1 VGSGRE
7 FTAKYGASVTG
18 FKSGMEQMVAELD
31 KYNNALVKNQ
41 QQQRA
46 SNKIISEAQK
56 ELDKLEKEAKAG
68 GGATEEQKKK
78 IEELNAKIEAETKL
92 LGELKT
98 EQIGLK
104 SAISDTTKQLSE
116 QDGAAKKNVDAMDKY
131 KDSMKNA
138 GQAGKELA
146 TEAAAVGAA
155 AIGATAGIYE
165 FVKAGA
171 QWADDLNTLSKYS
184 GITTNELQ
192 KFEYA
197 SKLIDVSSETITGSL
212 TKLTRNM
219 QTAKDG
225 SGAAAQAFENLGVS
239 VTDASGNLR
248 DRQDV
253 FYEVIDALGEIES
266 ETEMDALAMNIFGKS
281 AQQLNPLIKG
291 GAERLRE
298 LGDEAEK
305 MGLILDQKT
314 LDNLNEFNDSVDTL
328 GAKGNQITKILASQA
343 QPAVEGLVKV
353 GDELLAEI
361 KELAD
366 SGELEKYAKEVG
378 AMIEGGARA
387 LKDLLKW
394 IADSKEMIVGFTAAL
409 VAFKA
414 AMSIGT
420 VVNNLVIG
428 LKALK
433 GAQDSAAASQIALNT
448 AMNANPIGIV
458 VGLVAALAAGITA
471 YSFAANAAAQDTG
484 EFAQNVKTAKQACE
498 EFDAAQKNA
507 ADTYKKTVADA
518 AAEAATLEKL
528 NERYNELRAQAA
540 LTAAEKTELEYTAQR
555 LAQALGVETTELQ
568 SQSGQWQDVT
578 AKIEEYNTAL
588 KDRAEIEAREELYKE
603 TIKERIRL
611 EMEYAEKEK
620 EARKYY
626 EENAEA
632 IRQMNEIG
640 YMSEL
645 TEEYKAYNKLTDGLK
660 ELQKRID
667 GAKESESE
675 YARSISEASEQAEK
689 QASTSSGAAADIN
702 AYGSM
707 VAGLADD
714 YGELA
719 DSISSAD
726 DKLTAANKELLDNQ
740 QAITAARQELKE
752 AEKKLRD
759 FDEETDLRDLYDTYR
774 TQYEGAKDR
783 IAQLLTE
790 QVKLRKNVA
799 DIKEEVKAAGETAE
813 DAISGALGEL
823 ESLGSLLGKVE
834 KEITDSGSLS
844 LGTLNSIIRKYPE
857 LTGAVDDYINGLT
870 DEKEI
875 ISGLKKAYDS
885 DIDAYQAAISLKK
898 LASGEFTEDMSKASA
913 ELVNKYKEHYGID
926 LQNFTTAAAAKAAVQ
941 DRLDKALEAARE
953 KQEAVRGKYT
963 FGSYQGRNYII
974 SGGEPYYEGTA
985 QYTAAR
991 KEMDKA
997 NSGIVSAV
1005 KELKDFDG
1013 DEFAK
1018 TLTADL
1024 LKAYGGSSIDAQ
1036 KLRSLGKSPES
1047 TAGKSSGGGSGSSGS
1062 SGGSGGSKNTLW
1074 TMKSGGV
1081 YGEGS
1086 TKLGA
1091 WLNWLDNGTARGKN
1105 SDSNILNVLQKIKKE
1120 GGWTPAEI
1128 ETIEKRIY
1136 DIQKKIADQKAKD
1149 EEDRLKSKEQRE
1161 AEARKKQ
1168 EEAEKEAHDAQMTR
1182 LEYAKAAY
1190 ERFYSGRKKS
1200 LEEENKRIGENAA
1213 AEIAKLDEAAKKRK
1227 EQKEDDDIRKKL
1239 REVEDQIE
1247 FGQNDEFT
1255 LKRLRRQRQDILDE
1269 RSDIEFDRNLEKQK
1283 ISIQQK
1289 AEEAVQKN
1297 TLALE
1302 KLEKAM
1308 ENAAYTFARAGG
1320 TLSAAQ
1326 VVNHSTAVTNNN
1338 YLRQGLSLTDYM
1350 SLITALI

>member
-1 VGSGRE
+1 MGSGRE

-78 IEELNAKIEAETKL
+78 IEELNAKIEKETKL

-104 SAISDTTKQLSE
+104 NALSDTTKQLSE
-116 QDGAAKKNVDAMDKY
+116 QDGAAKKNADAMDKY
-131 KDSMKNA
+131 KDAMKNA

-146 TEAAAVGAA
+146 TEVAAVGAA

-171 QWADDLNTLSKYS
+171 QWADDLNTLSKQS

-219 QTAKDG
+219 QSAKDG
-225 SGAAAQAFENLGVS
+225 SGAAAQAFEALGVS

-253 FYEVIDALGEIES
+253 FYEVIDALGKVGN

-314 LDNLNEFNDSVDTL
+314 LDSLNEFNDSVDLL

-343 QPAVEGLVKV
+343 QPAVEGLITV
-353 GDELLAEI
+353 GDELLSEI
-361 KELAD
+361 KEFAD
-366 SGELEKYAKEVG
+366 SGELEKTAKEVG
-378 AMIEGGARA
+378 ALIKAGARA
-387 LKDLLKW
+387 LKDLLVW
-394 IADSKEMIVGFTAAL
+394 IGQNKEMMVGFTAAL
-409 VAFKA
+409 VGFKA
-414 AMSIGT
+414 AMSVGT
-420 VVNNLVIG
+420 LVNNLVIG
-428 LKALK
+428 IRALK
-433 GAQDSAAASQIALNT
+433 SAEDSAAASQIALNT

-458 VGLVAALAAGITA
+458 VGLVGALAAGITA
-471 YSFAANAAAQDTG
+471 YSFAANVAAQDTG
-484 EFAQNVKTAKQACE
+484 EFAGAVKTAKQACE
-498 EFDAAQKNA
+498 EFDEAQKNA
-507 ADTYKKTVADA
+507 ADNYKKTVADA

-528 NERYNELRAQAA
+528 NERYNELRTQAA

-555 LAQALGVETTELQ
+555 LAQALGTETTELQ

-578 AKIEEYNTAL
+578 ARIEEYNKTL

-620 EARKYY
+620 EARRYY

-632 IRQMNEIG
+632 IRKMNETG
-640 YMSEL
+640 YMGEL
-645 TEEYKAYNKLTDGLK
+645 TEEYKAYNKLTDGLI
-660 ELQKRID
+660 ELKQRIN

-675 YARSISEASEQAEK
+675 YARSISEASEQVEK
-689 QASTSSGAAADIN
+689 QASTSSGAAAGIS

-759 FDEETDLRDLYDTYR
+759 FDEETDLKDLYDTYR

-844 LGTLNSIIRKYPE
+844 LGTLNSIIKKYPE

-870 DEKEI
+870 DEKTI
-875 ISGLKKAYDS
+875 IDGLKKAYDK
-885 DIDAYQAAISLKK
+885 DVDAYQAAISLKK
-898 LASGEFTEDMSKASA
+898 LASGEFTEDMSRASA

-941 DRLDKALEAARE
+941 DRLDKALEQARE
-953 KQEAVRGKYT
+953 KQEAVRGEYT

-974 SGGEPYYEGTA
+974 SGGETYYEGTA

-997 NSGIVSAV
+997 NSGIISAV

-1013 DEFAK
+1013 DEFVK
-1018 TLTADL
+1018 SLTADL

-1047 TAGKSSGGGSGSSGS
+1047 TAGKSSGGSSGS
-1062 SGGSGGSKNTLW
+1062 SSGSGGSKNTLW
-1074 TMKSGGV
+1074 KMKSGGV

-1105 SDSNILNVLQKIKKE
+1105 SDSNILNVLQRIKKE

-1136 DIQKKIADQKAKD
+1136 DIQRKIADQKAKD
-1149 EEDRLKSKEQRE
+1149 EGDRLKSKEQRE

-1200 LEEENKRIGENAA
+1200 LEEENKRISENAA

-1227 EQKEDDDIRKKL
+1227 EQKEDDDISKRL
-1239 REVEDQIE
+1239 REVEDEIE

-1255 LKRLRRQRQDILDE
+1255 VRRLRRQRQDILNE
-1269 RSDIEFDRNLEKQK
+1269 RADIEFDRNLEKQK

>member
-1 VGSGRE
+1 MGSGRE

-41 QQQRA
+41 QQQKA
-46 SNKIISEAQK
+46 CNKIINEAQK

-92 LGELKT
+92 LAQLKT
-98 EQIGLK
+98 EQTGLK
-104 SAISDTTKQLSE
+104 NAISETTKQLGE
-116 QDGAAKKNVDAMDKY
+116 QDGAAKKNVDAMEKY
-131 KDSMKNA
+131 RDAMKNA

-146 TEAAAVGAA
+146 TEVAAVGAA
-155 AIGATAGIYE
+155 AVGMTAGIYS

-171 QWADDLNTLSKYS
+171 RWADDLNTLGKTT
-184 GITTNELQ
+184 GIATAELQ

-197 SKLIDVSSETITGSL
+197 SKLIDVSTETMTGSL

-219 QTAKDG
+219 QSAKDG
-225 SGAAAQAFENLGVS
+225 SGAAAEAFKTLKVD

-253 FYEVIDALGEIES
+253 FEETISALGEIES
-266 ETEMDALAMNIFGKS
+266 ETERDALAMEIFGKS

-314 LDNLNEFNDSVDTL
+314 LDKLNEFNDSVDLL

-378 AMIEGGARA
+378 ALIEAGARA
-387 LKDLLKW
+387 LKDLLVW
-394 IADSKEMIVGFTAAL
+394 IGQNKEMMVGFTAAL
-409 VAFKA
+409 VGFKA
-414 AMSIGT
+414 AMSVGT
-420 VVNNLVIG
+420 LVNNLVIG
-428 LKALK
+428 IRALK
-433 GAQDSAAASQIALNT
+433 SAEDSAAASQIALNT

-471 YSFAANAAAQDTG
+471 YSFAANVAAQDTG
-484 EFAQNVKTAKQACE
+484 EFAGAVKTAKQACE

-507 ADTYKKTVADA
+507 ADNYKKTVADA

-555 LAQALGVETTELQ
+555 LAQALGTETTELQ

-578 AKIEEYNTAL
+578 ARIEEYNKTL
-588 KDRAEIEAREELYKE
+588 KDRAEIEARQELYKE

-719 DSISSAD
+719 SSISSAD

-752 AEKKLRD
+752 AEKKLRNWD
-759 FDEETDLRDLYDTYR
+759 DGSDLKELYDTYKNE
-774 TQYEGAKDR
+774 YEGAKDR

-844 LGTLNSIIRKYPE
+844 LGTLNSIIKKYPE

-875 ISGLKKAYDS
+875 ISGLKKAYDK

-898 LASGEFTEDMSKASA
+898 LANGEFTEDMSRASA

-963 FGSYQGRNYII
+963 FGNYQGRNYII
-974 SGGEPYYEGTA
+974 SGGETYYEGTA

-1013 DEFAK
+1013 DEFVK

-1047 TAGKSSGGGSGSSGS
+1047 TAGKSSGGGSSGS
-1062 SGGSGGSKNTLW
+1062 SGGGSKNTLW
-1074 TMKSGGV
+1074 KMKSGSV

-1105 SDSNILNVLQKIKKE
+1105 SDRDILNVLQKIKKE

-1200 LEEENKRIGENAA
+1200 LEEENKRISENAA

-1227 EQKEDDDIRKKL
+1227 EQKEDDDISKRL

-1255 LKRLRRQRQDILDE
+1255 LKRLRRQRQDILNE

>member
-1 VGSGRE
+1 MGSGRE

-41 QQQRA
+41 QQQKA
-46 SNKIISEAQK
+46 CNKIINEAQK

-78 IEELNAKIEAETKL
+78 IEELNAKIEKETKL

-104 SAISDTTKQLSE
+104 NAVSDTTKKLGE
-116 QDGAAKKNVDAMDKY
+116 QDGAAKNNTDAMEKY
-131 KDSMKNA
+131 RDSMKNA

-146 TEAAAVGAA
+146 TEVAAVGAA

-171 QWADDLNTLSKYS
+171 QWADDLNTLSKQS

-197 SKLIDVSSETITGSL
+197 SKLIDVSSETIVGSL

-219 QTAKDG
+219 QSAKDG
-225 SGAAAQAFENLGVS
+225 SGAAAEAFETLGVS
-239 VTDASGNLR
+239 ITDGAGQLR
-248 DRQDV
+248 DRQEV

-266 ETEMDALAMNIFGKS
+266 VTERDALAMNIFGKS
-281 AQQLNPLIKG
+281 AQQLNPLIMG

-314 LDNLNEFNDSVDTL
+314 LDNLNEFNDSVDLL

-343 QPAVEGLVKV
+343 QPAVEGLITV

-366 SGELEKYAKEVG
+366 SGELEQRAKEIG
-378 AMIEGGARA
+378 KLIEAGARA
-387 LKDLLKW
+387 LKDLLVW
-394 IADSKEMIVGFTAAL
+394 IGQNKEMIVGFTAAL
-409 VAFKA
+409 VGFKA
-414 AMSIGT
+414 AMSVGT
-420 VVNNLVIG
+420 LVNNLVIG

-458 VGLVAALAAGITA
+458 VGLVGALAAGITA
-471 YSFAANAAAQDTG
+471 YSFAANVAAQDTG
-484 EFAQNVKTAKQACE
+484 EFAGAVKTAKQACE
-498 EFDAAQKNA
+498 EFDEAQKNA
-507 ADTYKKTVADA
+507 ADNYKKTVADA

-528 NERYNELRAQAA
+528 NERYNELRTQAA

-578 AKIEEYNTAL
+578 AKIEEYNSTL

-620 EARKYY
+620 EARSYY
-626 EENAEA
+626 YENAEA
-632 IRQMNEIG
+632 IRKMNETG

-645 TEEYKAYNKLTDGLK
+645 TEEYKTYNKLTDGLK
-660 ELQKRID
+660 DLKQRID

-707 VAGLADD
+707 VAGLADE

-759 FDEETDLRDLYDTYR
+759 WDDGSDLKELYDTYKNE
-774 TQYEGAKDR
+774 YEGAKDR

-813 DAISGALGEL
+813 DAISGSLGEL
-823 ESLGSLLGKVE
+823 ESLGSLLGRVE

-844 LGTLNSIIRKYPE
+844 LGTLNSIVRKYPE

-870 DEKEI
+870 DEKTI
-875 ISGLKKAYDS
+875 INGLKKAYDS

-898 LASGEFTEDMSKASA
+898 LANGEFTEDMSKASA

-926 LQNFTTAAAAKAAVQ
+926 LQNFTSAAAAKAAVQ
-941 DRLDKALEAARE
+941 DRLNKALEAARE
-953 KQEAVRGKYT
+953 KQEAVRSKYT
-963 FGSYQGRNYII
+963 FGSYQGRNYIV
-974 SGGEPYYEGTA
+974 SGGETYYEGSA
-985 QYTAAR
+985 QYRAAR
-991 KEMDKA
+991 AEMNAA
-997 NSGIVSAV
+997 NDVIVSAAR
-1005 KELKDFDG
+1005 ELKDFDG
-1013 DEFAK
+1013 DEFVK
-1018 TLTADL
+1018 SLTADL

-1047 TAGKSSGGGSGSSGS
+1047 TAGKSSGGGSSGG

-1105 SDSNILNVLQKIKKE
+1105 SDSNILSVLQKIKKE

-1149 EEDRLKSKEQRE
+1149 EENRLKSKERRE

-1168 EEAEKEAHDAQMTR
+1168 EEAEKEAHDAQMER

-1200 LEEENKRIGENAA
+1200 LEEENKRISENAA

-1227 EQKEDDDIRKKL
+1227 EQKEDADIRKKL

-1255 LKRLRRQRQDILDE
+1255 LKRLRRQRQDILNE

-1326 VVNHSTAVTNNN
+1326 VVNHSTAVTNNH

>member
-1 VGSGRE
+1 MGSGRE

-41 QQQRA
+41 QQQKA
-46 SNKIISEAQK
+46 CNKIINEAQK

-78 IEELNAKIEAETKL
+78 IEELNAKIEKETKL

-116 QDGAAKKNVDAMDKY
+116 QDGAAKNNTAAMEKYRDA
-131 KDSMKNA
+131 MKNA

-225 SGAAAQAFENLGVS
+225 SGAAAQAFETLGVS

-253 FYEVIDALGEIES
+253 FYEVIDALGKVGN

-314 LDNLNEFNDSVDTL
+314 LDNLNEFNDSVDLL

-378 AMIEGGARA
+378 ALIEAGARA
-387 LKDLLKW
+387 LKNLLKW
-394 IADSKEMIVGFTAAL
+394 IADNKEMVVGFTAAL

-420 VVNNLVIG
+420 LIKNLVVAM
-428 LKALK
+428 KALTTATE
-433 GAQDSAAASQIALNT
+433 GAAAAQGTLNT
-448 AMNANPIGIV
+448 VQAANPIGLLLAV
-458 VGLVAALAAGITA
+458 VGALTAGLSTYAMMAQISAGATGDLNGETKNYIALVQQAKKAASERQEQSETEINVLGTLKDRYDTLRTSVSLTAEEKKELDGIATELAKTIGTSVESLKEKDSTYKDLTGDIDDYIATLQRQIELEANKDELTA
-471 YSFAANAAAQDTG
+471 AYKSYNSALKAATETREKIAEQ
-484 EFAQNVKTAKQACE
+484 QAKLAE
-498 EFDAAQKNA
+498 KEAEFDKKIAEAENSNDRNRSIDLAAQKERTLAKEQENLNKLNA
-507 ADTYKKTVADA
+507 AWADYYNQGGKAADIIKKVSEAMGSGEKAAQEWEEHYNALNRTTDA
-518 AAEAATLEKL
+518 AAVSLDKLWKKTSDTGDAAEDAAKDTDYLTGSL
-528 NERYNELRAQAA
+528 GEL
-540 LTAAEKTELEYTAQR
+540 TESTEAAEKAISKTE
-555 LAQALGVETTELQ
+555 
-568 SQSGQWQDVT
+568 
-578 AKIEEYNTAL
+578 
-588 KDRAEIEAREELYKE
+588 E
-603 TIKERIRL
+603 TI
-611 EMEYAEKEK
+611 
-620 EARKYY
+620 
-626 EENAEA
+626 
-632 IRQMNEIG
+632 
-640 YMSEL
+640 S
-645 TEEYKAYNKLTDGLK
+645 
-660 ELQKRID
+660 
-667 GAKESESE
+667 
-675 YARSISEASEQAEK
+675 
-689 QASTSSGAAADIN
+689 
-702 AYGSM
+702 
-707 VAGLADD
+707 
-714 YGELA
+714 
-719 DSISSAD
+719 
-726 DKLTAANKELLDNQ
+726 
-740 QAITAARQELKE
+740 
-752 AEKKLRD
+752 
-759 FDEETDLRDLYDTYR
+759 DT
-774 TQYEGAKDR
+774 
-783 IAQLLTE
+783 L
-790 QVKLRKNVA
+790 
-799 DIKEEVKAAGETAE
+799 
-813 DAISGALGEL
+813 SEL

-834 KEITDSGSLS
+834 KEITDSGSMS
-844 LGTLNSIIRKYPE
+844 LGTLNSIIKKYPE

-870 DEKEI
+870 DEKTI
-875 ISGLKKAYDS
+875 IDGLKKAYDK

-953 KQEAVRGKYT
+953 KQEAVRSKYT
-963 FGSYQGRNYII
+963 FGSYQGRNYIV
-974 SGGEPYYEGTA
+974 SGGETYYEGSA
-985 QYTAAR
+985 QYRAAR
-991 KEMDKA
+991 AEMNAA
-997 NSGIVSAV
+997 NDVIVSAAR
-1005 KELKDFDG
+1005 ELKDFDG
-1013 DEFAK
+1013 DEFVKA
-1018 TLTADL
+1018 LTADL

-1036 KLRSLGKSPES
+1036 KLRALGKSPES
-1047 TAGKSSGGGSGSSGS
+1047 AAGKSSGGSSSG
-1062 SGGSGGSKNTLW
+1062 GGSGGSKNTLW
-1074 TMKSGGV
+1074 TMKSGSV

-1091 WLNWLDNGTARGKN
+1091 WLNWLDNGSARGKN
-1105 SDSNILNVLQKIKKE
+1105 SDRDILNVLQKIKKE

-1149 EEDRLKSKEQRE
+1149 EEDRLKSKERRE

-1168 EEAEKEAHDAQMTR
+1168 EEAEKKAHDAQMTR

-1190 ERFYSGRKKS
+1190 ERFYSGRRKS
-1200 LEEENKRIGENAA
+1200 LEEENKRISENAA

-1227 EQKEDDDIRKKL
+1227 EQKEDNDIRKRL

-1255 LKRLRRQRQDILDE
+1255 LKRLRRQRQDILNE

-1302 KLEKAM
+1302 KLERAM
-1308 ENAAYTFARAGG
+1308 ENAAYTFARASG